1 MSSTAYTPLP
11 TAANPNG
18 QSAKDLLSR
27 LTPAA
32 PPTRIRRLLIF
43 VAVLALSSVLLVYV
57 VFAPSS
63 FSLPGSGSTSNSG
76 SIPGG
81 YSHNEDL
88 NNDAS
93 GWGGTNNDDEGGVG
107 SGSPFFRDNH
117 PALHARLFLARAQ
130 AEISARK
137 LDTCGGQLSTRMVDA
152 YITGAVPYCTSPAS
166 ASTASITCFP
176 AGGASDPSSPNHWW
190 PYPQAF
196 CASQHL
202 GHTPGWGGDASV
214 HGQFTGRCEVS
225 NWGNDLKAA
234 MGREGFLGKEFVEDK
249 NAGEG
254 CTETFTHP
262 VLFVPRQ
269 DRWNPFHVGED
280 LVTTFLAL
288 TLFSRHQ
295 SSSTSASTSSAVE
308 QQLWTALPAAY
319 AKTLSSSA
327 SSAKAEFSKLTAE
340 LAHEVAHT
348 AGLQLVF
355 TDDYLPT
362 ESLFAPLFDRM
373 GAFPPRRMAVEGLA
387 NTCLARAFHSVGAGA
402 SLLSATGVGRPHT
415 CASELVWGT
424 SLWLRWVWGLEGLP
438 GSSSSSSLGPRA
450 WKEVG
455 AGRRSNRTEGQVG
468 RENVERRAPV
478 TTHAQAQG
486 GDPIQVLFL
495 SREKF
500 DGYTRHKN
508 HKLTAWQEA
517 RHIANEGELLAG
529 LRAGLAGLCRVAT
542 AVAGSTPHTPGTHD
556 CTYTDADLMP
566 GVWGSRLHPREARAL
581 GLGVGTAPPPSD
593 VDADAKKGESTGSTV
608 GVGGGGAAPVG
619 APPGEGLANERR
631 APFPL
636 PSDGNTSSNSTARA
650 ARPRALR
657 FATLDPT
664 TSALPAQLGA
674 VGRADVVV
682 SVHAGALGLTLFM
695 PTGRA
700 SVVELMTTGAQGN
713 WHFHNMAHMLG
724 MEYLRIDVQK
734 NVDVAK
740 VVQGV
745 RDLVERRLQK

>member
-1 MSSTAYTPLP
+1 MSSAAYTPLP

-63 FSLPGSGSTSNSG
+63 FSLPGSGSSSGSTSDSG

-93 GWGGTNNDDEGGVG
+93 GWGGTNNDDQGGVG

-137 LDTCGGQLSTRMVDA
+137 LDTCGGQLSARMVDA

-202 GHTPGWGGDASV
+202 GHTPGWGGPASV

-225 NWGNDLKAA
+225 GGGNELKAA

-254 CTETFTHP
+254 CTETLTHP

-295 SSSTSASTSSAVE
+295 SSSSSASTSSAAE

-355 TDDYLPT
+355 TDEYLPT
-362 ESLFAPLFDRM
+362 ESLFAPLYDRM

-438 GSSSSSSLGPRA
+438 GSSSSSLGSRA
-450 WKEVG
+450 WEEVG
-455 AGRRSNRTEGQVG
+455 VRRRSNRTEGQVE
-468 RENVERRAPV
+468 REDVEQRAPV

-500 DGYTRHKN
+500 DAYTRHKN

-529 LRAGLAGLCRVAT
+529 LRAGLGGLCRVAT

-556 CTYTDADLMP
+556 CTYTDADLLP

-593 VDADAKKGESTGSTV
+593 VDADAKKEESTV

-631 APFPL
+631 APL
-636 PSDGNTSSNSTARA
+636 PSDGSTSNNTARA